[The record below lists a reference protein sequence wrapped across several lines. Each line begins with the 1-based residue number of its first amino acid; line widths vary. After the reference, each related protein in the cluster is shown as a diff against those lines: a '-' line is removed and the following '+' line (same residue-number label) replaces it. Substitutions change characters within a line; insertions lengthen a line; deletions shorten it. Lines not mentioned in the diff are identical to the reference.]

1 MMNHSL
7 KRRYSQFRSQAA
19 VIVFAVCFLL
29 SSAGVV
35 RAQMFSMDEEAPP
48 QFRQPV
54 NELYI
59 GYEPTTV
66 TYEGSQNTN
75 EAGQFAYD
83 APVLRVGYSS
93 RMLNLYLGTGGNITG
108 SDDVAYFD
116 VGGNINVGF
125 PLYFTEKFSLL
136 LPVRISSRLTN
147 ITNERTGISLDR
159 FRFGSVTAGAGLQA
173 NARPVRNMRIRVGAI
188 PSYGFTFASGGL
200 FGGSLGS
207 VALKGRLYFDR
218 LFGNVGLS
226 AGYKYDLRNY
236 NVEEEKYDYR
246 MQGHSIQLG
255 ITF

>member
-1 MMNHSL
+1 MNHSL
-7 KRRYSQFRSQAA
+7 KRSYLHLR
-19 VIVFAVCFLL
+19 VPITLIVFTVFFLL
-29 SSAGVV
+29 GPSGTA
-35 RAQMFSMDEEAPP
+35 RAQMFSMDEESPP
-48 QFRQPV
+48 QFMQPA

-66 TYEGSQNTN
+66 TYEGSVEAG

-93 RMLNLYLGTGGNITG
+93 RTLNLYLGAGGDITG

-125 PLYFTEKFSLL
+125 PLYFTEKFILQ

-147 ITNERTGISLDR
+147 ITNNRTSFSLDR

-173 NARPVRNMRIRVGAI
+173 NARPARNLRVRVGAI